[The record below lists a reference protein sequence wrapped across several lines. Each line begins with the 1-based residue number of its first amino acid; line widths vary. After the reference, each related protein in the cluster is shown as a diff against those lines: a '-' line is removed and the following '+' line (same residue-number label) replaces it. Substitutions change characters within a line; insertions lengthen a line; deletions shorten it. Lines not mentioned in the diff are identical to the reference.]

1 MINFQQIVFTIVM
14 ESFITLG
21 QLVLGIIM
29 QQSGITLIQKTGTF
43 IAVNFD
49 F

>member
-1 MINFQQIVFTIVM
+1 MINFQQIAFTICM

-29 QQSGITLIQKTGTF
+29 QQSGTTSNQKTGTF
-43 IAVNFD
+43 ITVNFD